1 MIEIKEAKFEGY
13 DTVSLSNQN
22 ISLWATV
29 SAGPRILGLTAFGG
43 ENLLAVLPGVSLD
56 FPGEGSLDLIGG
68 HRLWYAPEIP
78 ERTYIPDGNPVAWT
92 SYDSGIGLT
101 QPVEQSTGVQK
112 QIRIEIDPDGARA
125 IITHALTNQGNK
137 PIELAPWA
145 ITQVKPG
152 GIGVLPLKTDHA
164 DTHGLLPNREIVLWP
179 YTPIRSE
186 YLSLTDSAIF
196 VQAKLS
202 EGALKVG
209 ASNPIGWIAYAVN
222 GQLFVKRN
230 RYLEGGKYLDR
241 GASSQIYCNKD
252 FLELET
258 LSPLVV
264 LQPGDEAV
272 HVEHWEVFS
281 VGDWPEDI
289 AEVVRMGP
297 NERD

>member
-13 DTVSLSNQN
+13 DAVSLSNQN
-22 ISLWATV
+22 MSLWATV
-29 SAGPRILGLTAFGG
+29 SAGPRILGLSAFGG
-43 ENLLAVLPGVSLD
+43 DNMLAVLPGVSLD

-78 ERTYIPDGNPVAWT
+78 ERTYIPDGKPVGWT
-92 SYDSGIGLT
+92 KVDGGIELT
-101 QPVEQSTGVQK
+101 QAVEQSTGVQK
-112 QIRIEIDPDGARA
+112 QIRIEMDPNGARA
-125 IITHALTNQGNK
+125 TITHTLSNRGNE

-152 GIGVLPLKTDHA
+152 GIGVLPLKTDNA
-164 DTHGLLPNREIVLWP
+164 DPHGLLPNREIVLWP

-186 YLSLTDSAIF
+186 HLTLTDTAIF
-196 VQAKLS
+196 VHAEMT

-209 ASNPIGWIAYAVN
+209 ASNPIGWIAYAVDD
-222 GQLFVKRN
+222 QLFVKRST
-230 RYLEGGKYLDR
+230 YLQGGNYLDR

-264 LQPGDEAV
+264 LKSGEETV
-272 HVEHWEVFS
+272 HIEHWEVYS
-281 VGDWPEDI
+281 GGEWPAVI
-289 AEVVRMGP
+289 AEAIREGLD
-297 NERD
+297 RKD